1 MKFGLIGRDRADEGA
16 MPDFR
21 IIDSHLDPSN
31 PARIRYPWLD
41 PVDAVRQA
49 FPRDDVATAVEAFG
63 FDRMM
68 LAGDWPVATQAIA
81 YGDWVALLDRA
92 LDGVPEAD
100 RRKVW
105 RGNAAA
111 FDRLGS

>member
-1 MKFGLIGRDRADEGA
+1 MLPR
-16 MPDFR
+16 
-21 IIDSHLDPSN
+21 
-31 PARIRYPWLD
+31 LD

-63 FDRMM
+63 LDRMM

-81 YGDWVALLDRA
+81 YGDWVALLGRA
-92 LDGVPEAD
+92 LDGVPEPD

-105 RGNAAA
+105 RGNPAA
-111 FDRLGS
+111 FARLGP